1 LNVVLVGEEGRA
13 ALSSIPPGA
22 VVHAVGWYPANGET
36 SRAIVCH
43 TRGEHEL
50 AEIIAADQVIGGNPA
65 IWGNA
70 AFKAEELARYEAEG
84 PMQTPFLAAAAPKR
98 RGRPP
103 KVK

>member
-1 LNVVLVGEEGRA
+1 MNIVLVGEEGRA
-13 ALSSIPPGA
+13 ALPSIPPGA

-43 TRGEHEL
+43 TRLEHEL
-50 AEIIAADQVIGGNPA
+50 AEVIAADRVIGGNPA
-65 IWGNA
+65 IWGRSV
-70 AFKAEELARYEAEG
+70 EPVTEID
-84 PMQTPFLAAAAPKR
+84 TPAPKR

>member
-1 LNVVLVGEEGRA
+1 MNIVLVGEEGRA
-13 ALSSIPPGA
+13 ALPSIPPGA

-43 TRGEHEL
+43 TRQEHEL

-65 IWGNA
+65 IWGMSITTRSDVVTEQDFAALDNA
-70 AFKAEELARYEAEG
+70 PDHVA
-84 PMQTPFLAAAAPKR
+84 PPKR